1 MKIKMPVLIVI
12 FLVIVV
18 AALYYVTM
26 QSINTKDM
34 PGMPGMSADSM
45 E

>member
-1 MKIKMPVLIVI
+1 MKIKMPMLVVI

-26 QSINTKDM
+26 QSLQTKDM
-34 PGMPGMSADSM
+34 PGMPGMSADQM